1 MKKNLGMWKFGDVEI
16 WKCGDVEMSVRET
29 TVIVKTLIRK

>member
-1 MKKNLGMWKFGDVEI
+1 MKKNLGMWG
-16 WKCGDVEMSVRET
+16 CGDVEMSVRET